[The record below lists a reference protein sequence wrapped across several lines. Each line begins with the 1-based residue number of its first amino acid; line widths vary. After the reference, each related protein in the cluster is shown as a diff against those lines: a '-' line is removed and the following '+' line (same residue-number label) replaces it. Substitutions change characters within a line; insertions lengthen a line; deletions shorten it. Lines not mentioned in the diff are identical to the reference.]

1 MNYWLLKSEPN
12 SFSTDN
18 LSLQTN
24 QKEKSMQNNQNA
36 STLKQKAAQAAIEY
50 IQKHYEEPF
59 VLGVGTGS
67 TTLCFIE
74 LLPSIKH
81 LILGTVPSSSSTEQA
96 LKKLGFPIF
105 DPNGQDILVYVD
117 GADEVNGLF
126 QCIKGGGAA
135 LMREKILATQAKTF
149 ICIADES
156 KKVRA
161 LGRFPVPI
169 EVHPMA
175 RSYVARKL
183 VLLGAN
189 PVYREQIIT
198 DNGNVILDTYD
209 LNLTKPIETEN
220 RIKQITGVV
229 ETGIFAQRSADIL
242 IVGTA
247 KGAELSKTEHR
258 FS

>member
-1 MNYWLLKSEPN
+1 MNDSK
-12 SFSTDN
+12 
-18 LSLQTN
+18 
-24 QKEKSMQNNQNA
+24 QNA
-36 STLKQKAAQAAIEY
+36 STLKQIAAQGAIDY
-50 IQKHYEEPF
+50 IKQHYEEPF

-67 TTLCFIE
+67 TTLCFID

-81 LILGTVPSSSSTEQA
+81 LIIGAVPSSLGTEEA

-105 DPNGQDILVYVD
+105 DSNSNEIMVYVD

-135 LMREKILATQAKTF
+135 LMREKILATQAKKF

-161 LGRFPVPI
+161 LGTFPVPI

-183 VLLGAN
+183 VVMGAN
-189 PVYREQIIT
+189 PVYREKVIT
-198 DNGNVILDTYD
+198 DNGNLILDTYD
-209 LNLTKPIETEN
+209 LNLNKPIETEHK
-220 RIKQITGVV
+220 IKQITGVV
-229 ETGIFAQRSADIL
+229 ETGIFAERSADVLIL
-242 IVGTA
+242 GTL
-247 KGAELSKTEHR
+247 KGAEVTS
-258 FS
+258 SS